1 MEASMQPSTQADE
14 EIREVLQQAQRR
26 LPSAKEVDFF
36 AKYGY
41 PMGQDPPQQ
50 QQPPQQQSRPAAK
63 GAKLKSFDRC
73 ALQHGMCTVM
83 LHQLPMWVGAVTI
96 VGVTDHLVLPQRVH

>member
-26 LPSAKEVDFF
+26 LPSAKEVEFF

-50 QQPPQQQSRPAAK
+50 QQPQPQQQSRPAAK
-63 GAKLKSFDRC
+63 GTKLKSFDRYECTEAHLHTVNGPGTC
-73 ALQHGMCTVM
+73 AK
-83 LHQLPMWVGAVTI
+83 
-96 VGVTDHLVLPQRVH
+96 

>member
-1 MEASMQPSTQADE
+1 MQPSTQADE

-50 QQPPQQQSRPAAK
+50 QQPPQPQQSRPAAK
-63 GAKLKSFDRC
+63 GTKLKSFDRC
-73 ALQHGMCTVM
+73 VLRPHMWMALLDQLLM
-83 LHQLPMWVGAVTI
+83 LHEAVRTL
-96 VGVTDHLVLPQRVH
+96 GVAH

>member
-1 MEASMQPSTQADE
+1 MQPSTQADE

-26 LPSAKEVDFF
+26 LPSQKEVDFF

-50 QQPPQQQSRPAAK
+50 QAPPPQQSRPAAK
-63 GAKLKSFDRC
+63 GTKLKSFDRC
-73 ALQHGMCTVM
+73 VPPKRMCM
-83 LHQLPMWVGAVTI
+83 LMLI
-96 VGVTDHLVLPQRVH
+96 